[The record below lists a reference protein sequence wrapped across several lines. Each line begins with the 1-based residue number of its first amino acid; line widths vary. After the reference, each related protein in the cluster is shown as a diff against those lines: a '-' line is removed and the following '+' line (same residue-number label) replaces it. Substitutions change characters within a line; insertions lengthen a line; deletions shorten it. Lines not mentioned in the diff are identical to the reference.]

1 MANNPYSPPVANVAE
16 RPEPSVAPGPMPLNV
31 KIALVLL
38 AAAELH
44 GLYSIPLAR
53 LLEQLK
59 TGEVSPVLVLSGL
72 TGDALYI
79 TFIAFTFFRK
89 NWARIAVAVLVCFGL
104 IVMCINEYVYTR
116 QTLPPGVIMKRDV
129 LATLITIALLAAR
142 GGGAGLLFTRPA
154 NAWFR
159 PRAAR

>member
-1 MANNPYSPPVANVAE
+1 MANNPYSPPAANVAE

-31 KIALVLL
+31 KIALAILTAV
-38 AAAELH
+38 ELH
-44 GLYSIPLAR
+44 ALFSIPLAR
-53 LLEQLK
+53 LLEQVT
-59 TGEVSPVLVLSGL
+59 TGEVSPVLMSAEL

-79 TFIAFTFFRK
+79 AFIAFAFFRK
-89 NWARIAVAVLVCFGL
+89 NWARIALAVLFGTGL
-104 IVMCINEYVYTR
+104 LAIAITEYAYT

-129 LATLITIALLAAR
+129 LATLIGAALLAAR
-142 GGGAGLLFTRPA
+142 GGGVGLLFTRPA